1 MAFKRTLRKAKKLP
15 VVNSYN
21 YENGQVG
28 VWHSNGKERY
38 KIVYEN
44 QEVISIQ
51 DLKDGETDFKP
62 TASARRKVKVSI
74 DDNMVTG
81 WGFDG
86 IHQPNSSLYIKDNLI
101 LLHDLMYLTGNEM
114 QDFFTVEEISAL
126 IKKFNYPLL
135 TKPHANSVL
144 QAKQTLLKGISEIP
158 GLSEIVV
165 LKNKVKSLEAIRVV
179 WLCQHLQRFWCGQHG
194 KHPEEVQK
202 RLNTKDMMDS
212 IKSDF
217 HIS

>member
-101 LLHDLMYLTGNEM
+101 LL
-114 QDFFTVEEISAL
+114 
-126 IKKFNYPLL
+126 
-135 TKPHANSVL
+135 
-144 QAKQTLLKGISEIP
+144 AKQTLLKGISEIP